1 MEKSPAMQFFTL
13 SAAVVDP
20 QTARIRSAKKTKAA
34 RIAQSSF
41 RGYALRRRLANGYLN
56 VLQSAKA
63 RATLKYRD
71 AKLGQ
76 PISSGSAK
84 GFRSRNRSSRSPL
97 GCRSPQ
103 SQSQSSP
110 SKSLTAFSP
119 RSPPPR
125 SFSPNP
131 LKIGSALSSTERAAN
146 VLVSRKRTP
155 VSSPVVQKCKLPQ
168 GGGAAGMNSPLRSP
182 TTKSPSRLEQR
193 YGSGSPERGSPR
205 SRSPFSSP
213 SSSPRAR
220 VFKPRAS
227 GAGSSPTKA
236 QTRFSRGKVTSP
248 PKITRESKSAS
259 PRPVSRVRTEAA
271 AAAATTSSLSR
282 VADSSPKEE
291 HRHGVAAGAST
302 PQQPAAAAA
311 APRVAE
317 AAAAKRTTP
326 LKWFYID
333 FHGSIQ
339 GPFTTRKMKAWRTKG
354 RLPDALPVRSGRVGA
369 FRALC
374 EQEELAPFPIPGAPT
389 SLSN

>member
-84 GFRSRNRSSRSPL
+84 GFRSRNRSSRSP
-97 GCRSPQ
+97 Q

-146 VLVSRKRTP
+146 VLVSRKLTP
-155 VSSPVVQKCKLPQ
+155 VSSPVVQKRKLPQ
-168 GGGAAGMNSPLRSP
+168 GGGAAGMNSPLRPP

-193 YGSGSPERGSPR
+193 YGSGSPERWSPR

-220 VFKPRAS
+220 IFKPRAS

-282 VADSSPKEE
+282 VADSSPKKE
-291 HRHGVAAGAST
+291 HCHGVAAGAST
-302 PQQPAAAAA
+302 PQQPAAAPA

-374 EQEELAPFPIPGAPT
+374 EQEELALFPTPGAPT